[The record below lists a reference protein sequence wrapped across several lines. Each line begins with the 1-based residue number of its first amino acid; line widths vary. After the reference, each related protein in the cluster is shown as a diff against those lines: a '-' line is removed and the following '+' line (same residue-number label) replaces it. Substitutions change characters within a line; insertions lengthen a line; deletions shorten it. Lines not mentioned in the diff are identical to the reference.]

1 MHTICYT
8 IKINRNDGCVHMGK
22 MIYLTREPIFNF
34 YHMSKLSL
42 VSNIRITSKI
52 GLWLIESK
60 DTVISNVGK
69 KNKNISDNIFKT
81 LSLTSFSTIVWN
93 FSQILISLSS
103 KLEER
108 LLS

>member
-52 GLWLIESK
+52 GL
-60 DTVISNVGK
+60 
-69 KNKNISDNIFKT
+69 
-81 LSLTSFSTIVWN
+81 
-93 FSQILISLSS
+93 
-103 KLEER
+103 
-108 LLS
+108 